1 MLFAGV
7 IRMNDIYI
15 MPEEA
20 HRKLT
25 FARGLSQPVY
35 VCAPMGF
42 GKTELVHQYLK
53 SRNYLEFSAK
63 TGWQPEELEAA
74 LEQALK
80 KNQTKK
86 VVVIDDLQYVGDDEV
101 KKQVLSLAARN
112 NVYLILIGRGSD
124 VKWLSPLVVEKG
136 LIRITEQDLALGPK
150 EIEVLFSKQGIDLS
164 AQDIEKAY
172 IMTNGAPKSLQ
183 FLGHLLLH
191 QEKMVLTDELM
202 EKSGQVYRDYIY
214 SEISTFWPSELIEFL
229 MQVSI
234 VDHFTVEMASFITG
248 NGMVAKILSAA
259 ESVGSFIGEDK
270 GVYTLRRPIL
280 LLMRQKRDESYDISY
295 VKNLYYNAGLYYET
309 RGKIIQALEMYEKSG
324 SNRQIK
330 ELLIR
335 NARCNPANGYY
346 YELKPYYETYPEEE
360 IRKNP
365 TLLAGMSMLYS
376 LTLEPDKSEYWY
388 QQLKQFA
395 RSAKGADLHEAV
407 VRLAYLDISLP
418 HRGSKGMVEILKSMP
433 ALIFNKGMKLPEL
446 SVTSNMPSVM
456 NGGKDFCDW
465 SLHDVELASTIGRV
479 VELCLGPY
487 AKGLIEEAL
496 GESFYEKGKGLFDVL
511 PHLSKAQMQAQAGG
525 KKEMEFACL
534 GIYCRMQ
541 VLYGKDN
548 EALEQLN
555 NFKKSLPEDTA
566 PLLTGNLE
574 AFITRIALHD
584 GDLATAEK
592 WLVEA
597 PDETAAFNIMAR
609 YLYLT
614 KVRVYIAFENYNEAL
629 ALLEK
634 LISYAV
640 QYDRPYVR
648 MESLLLKAV
657 ICYRAGED
665 YLSPLQESLTMAEK
679 YSFVRIISEEGTA
692 VLPLLKEFK
701 KKAGAEKPDFQT
713 WLAKVIKETDR
724 VASLYPSYLR
734 SNIAYKRDF
743 SDKALA
749 VLSLLAKGYSV
760 TQIGNSLNMK
770 PDTVKYYTKQI
781 YKKLGVSGR
790 SDAVLTARNMGIL

>member
-1 MLFAGV
+1 
-7 IRMNDIYI
+7 
-15 MPEEA
+15 
-20 HRKLT
+20 
-25 FARGLSQPVY
+25 
-35 VCAPMGF
+35 
-42 GKTELVHQYLK
+42 
-53 SRNYLEFSAK
+53 
-63 TGWQPEELEAA
+63 
-74 LEQALK
+74 
-80 KNQTKK
+80 
-86 VVVIDDLQYVGDDEV
+86 
-101 KKQVLSLAARN
+101 
-112 NVYLILIGRGSD
+112 
-124 VKWLSPLVVEKG
+124 
-136 LIRITEQDLALGPK
+136 
-150 EIEVLFSKQGIDLS
+150 
-164 AQDIEKAY
+164 
-172 IMTNGAPKSLQ
+172 
-183 FLGHLLLH
+183 
-191 QEKMVLTDELM
+191 
-202 EKSGQVYRDYIY
+202 
-214 SEISTFWPSELIEFL
+214 
-229 MQVSI
+229 
-234 VDHFTVEMASFITG
+234 
-248 NGMVAKILSAA
+248 
-259 ESVGSFIGEDK
+259 
-270 GVYTLRRPIL
+270 
-280 LLMRQKRDESYDISY
+280 
-295 VKNLYYNAGLYYET
+295 
-309 RGKIIQALEMYEKSG
+309 
-324 SNRQIK
+324 
-330 ELLIR
+330 
-335 NARCNPANGYY
+335 
-346 YELKPYYETYPEEE
+346 
-360 IRKNP
+360 
-365 TLLAGMSMLYS
+365 
-376 LTLEPDKSEYWY
+376 
-388 QQLKQFA
+388 
-395 RSAKGADLHEAV
+395 
-407 VRLAYLDISLP
+407 
-418 HRGSKGMVEILKSMP
+418 MVEILKSMP

-760 TQIGNSLNMK
+760 TQIGNPLNMK